1 MSRKWIKMSQVVHA
15 HLKGAFMVRKR
26 MALAALALVATVGC
40 CHRDRPGLLGR
51 IRGQSAA
58 TCQEQ
63 CPGGTGTFQPCGCE
77 REMGAPIIYDGGI
90 TRPPNVQEMPPYIPP
105 TATPMPGE
113 AKPGPAGPSKGSEM
127 SRPKEKTNLF

>member
-1 MSRKWIKMSQVVHA
+1 
-15 HLKGAFMVRKR
+15 MVRKR

-40 CHRDRPGLLGR
+40 CHRDRPGLLAR

-58 TCQEQ
+58 TCQEP

-90 TRPPNVQEMPPYIPP
+90 TRPPNVQGTPPCSPP
-105 TATPMPGE
+105 PASPLPRQAQPCRGGPM
-113 AKPGPAGPSKGSEM
+113 
-127 SRPKEKTNLF
+127 